1 MGGFVRTIIFFTR
14 FIVLLGVFTS
24 IILASEPGVVAIKPA
39 NLRSGPG
46 TEYPVIGKASLGDE
60 FMLLKEQNDWFQV
73 KDSEQTAWLLASLG
87 VASNDSAYLD
97 RVLITADAELLYP
110 SKKGGGARKFARTGE
125 IARFIS
131 ADVTSYRISLA
142 DGTSAKI
149 RDDFVVRIGPRSQ
162 AKGMAGLLL
171 SESGLFQRALKAL
184 DQLGQRNTF
193 FHILVIILS
202 IVIFLLPLALISVL
216 SSWIEAIKWL
226 PNLIVKFLVFFISV
240 SIMGIFSSAF
250 VISSLIPVWGA
261 LIFILLSVSQL
272 FMEWREI
279 NYNRCPRCHSMWMAE
294 DRGTRN
300 QGTWIWKT
308 VSKGVVVKSETH
320 YADDRHCQRC
330 GYNWSRKRVR

>member
-226 PNLIVKFLVFFISV
+226 PNLIVKFLVFFISICHNP
-240 SIMGIFSSAF
+240 SIVPTGFLSA
-250 VISSLIPVWGA
+250 PK
-261 LIFILLSVSQL
+261 
-272 FMEWREI
+272 
-279 NYNRCPRCHSMWMAE
+279 H
-294 DRGTRN
+294 
-300 QGTWIWKT
+300 
-308 VSKGVVVKSETH
+308 
-320 YADDRHCQRC
+320 
-330 GYNWSRKRVR
+330 